1 MGKRKL
7 KELDVSAL
15 ILHTQDYISDTK
27 FSVIYIPLNL
37 TNSLYAQIFS
47 KLPMIHHSNL
57 LLVPKLKQQTTTL
70 SISCKQTHLFAM
82 RLDDRLKLDGAF
94 AVQDS
99 GRRRRS
105 CDVFITN
112 LCVCPSVFICV
123 SGDCL
128 YLIFIFLLCTYDV
141 ALVCVCLTCDSLFV
155 LVWVCLCLCLA
166 RTSNQTMFFKMSA
179 AHLITSSWYSSM
191 QCRHFFPTFST
202 DGSSCWKISALWC
215 RHRMSAVEG
224 WRVKQ
229 SQLQVFV

>member
-1 MGKRKL
+1 MPFRTRGGDGGAVMFSSQTYVCVQVCL
-7 KELDVSAL
+7 FVWVGTACIWYSYFYYA
-15 ILHTQDYISDTK
+15 HYDY
-27 FSVIYIPLNL
+27 
-37 TNSLYAQIFS
+37 
-47 KLPMIHHSNL
+47 
-57 LLVPKLKQQTTTL
+57 
-70 SISCKQTHLFAM
+70 
-82 RLDDRLKLDGAF
+82 
-94 AVQDS
+94 
-99 GRRRRS
+99 
-105 CDVFITN
+105 
-112 LCVCPSVFICV
+112 
-123 SGDCL
+123 
-128 YLIFIFLLCTYDV
+128 V

-229 SQLQVFV
+229 SQLQVFVWGVWETVVMHSWINLFGGSGANMLLEPRLQCTPHTIDSSLFIFCRQTNDS